1 VSRKTSDHPTSQARI
16 DANRANALKSTGP
29 VTEAGKSR
37 ARMNAWKHGI
47 CARHVCVRG
56 EDHEQFEELAA
67 NFRQR
72 FNPADPYEFRLVDQ
86 LIVVQWNIIR
96 LRFIQAS
103 NLEIEIERLD
113 LPGMGIN
120 PDLPAPYRIPL
131 AYKNLSA
138 DPALHLANRELT
150 RLSREFDRIHRLI
163 IEMRREIPPSG
174 DDEIQPVQNEP
185 NQPAPHAAPPRPSPA
200 EFQPAR
206 NEPNAALAGHAIL
219 LAPKPQPAE
228 PAPPLRFFAA

>member
-1 VSRKTSDHPTSQARI
+1 MSRKKSNHPTSQARI

-103 NLEIEIERLD
+103 HLEIEIERLD

-138 DPALHLANRELT
+138 DPTLHLANRELT

-163 IEMRREIPPSG
+163 IEMRREIPPAE
-174 DDEIQPVQNEP
+174 DAFLEP
-185 NQPAPHAAPPRPSPA
+185 PADAVLSPTASPA
-200 EFQPAR
+200 AGPAEPPVR
-206 NEPNAALAGHAIL
+206 NEPNLSGPNAANFFEIT
-219 LAPKPQPAE
+219 PEPA
-228 PAPPLRFFAA
+228 PAPPLLAAVA